1 MEETGAFVAATF
13 ITNLGAASSYTMMAG
28 VLANFGPNSQD
39 YILPVWPTFPTRC
52 DTNGFFHFS
61 IYCSNRLGWYW
72 GRQRTS
78 WIRNSVTVFRCRK
91 TFVREILTVTD
102 NREHFLTAK
111 ISRYT
116 VCYHPYLVSMLF
128 ADLLSLHLV
137 TFLMFFILVGEWGRT
152 FCITS
157 SKN

>member
-61 IYCSNRLGWYW
+61 IYCSNRLGWY
-72 GRQRTS
+72 
-78 WIRNSVTVFRCRK
+78 
-91 TFVREILTVTD
+91 
-102 NREHFLTAK
+102 
-111 ISRYT
+111 
-116 VCYHPYLVSMLF
+116 
-128 ADLLSLHLV
+128 
-137 TFLMFFILVGEWGRT
+137 
-152 FCITS
+152 
-157 SKN
+157 